1 MSTRARTPATT
12 AADDHLANSVTHRVA
27 DALAAIEAP
36 DVVLAVTRRG
46 RRTMMTAG
54 TRTPATTTPP
64 PTPRDELHYEIGS
77 LTKTFTV
84 LLLADLARTGVLSLD
99 DPLAAHLPVLPL
111 PHPDSRRITLRH
123 LATHTAGLPRIP
135 GDLVPGALLHPY
147 TSGYARY
154 DTELLLRTFART
166 RPRHRPGT
174 RWHYSNFGV
183 ALLAPA
189 MARASGTDYPTLLTT
204 RVLRPLGL
212 VGTTPG
218 PAHTTASAIGHRRD
232 GRTPAP
238 AMDMGAF
245 TGCGAVHSTPG
256 DLLTYAEAHLTP
268 EATPLSLPLRDVQI
282 PQLRCGWRHRET
294 HTLTWYHHPAPNGPM
309 LFHSGATFGQ
319 QTFLGFHPAS
329 GTGVA
334 ALATRRGNRCRLVE
348 TAYDLL
354 YALAADPGGGG
365 ADRTP

>member
-1 MSTRARTPATT
+1 MSTHARTPATT
-12 AADDHLANSVTHRVA
+12 AADDRLPISVTNRVA
-27 DALAAIEAP
+27 DALAVIEAP
-36 DVVLAVTRRG
+36 DVVLAVSRRG

-54 TRTPATTTPP
+54 TRTPPTTTPP
-64 PTPRDELHYEIGS
+64 RTPRDELRYEIGS

-84 LLLADLARTGVLSLD
+84 LLLADLARAGVLSLD
-99 DPLAAHLPVLPL
+99 DPLAAHLPALPL

-135 GDLVPGALLHPY
+135 ADLVPGALLHPY

-154 DTELLLRTFART
+154 DTERLLRTFART

-189 MARASGTDYPTLLTT
+189 MATASGTDYPTLLTT
-204 RVLRPLGL
+204 RVLHPLGL
-212 VGTTPG
+212 TGTTPG
-218 PAHTTASAIGHRRD
+218 PAPTAGAVGHRRD

-245 TGCGAVHSTPG
+245 TGCAGVHSTPG

-294 HTLTWYHHPAPNGPM
+294 HTLTWYHHPTPNGPL

-319 QTFLGFHPAS
+319 QTFLGFHPPTQTA
-329 GTGVA
+329 VA
-334 ALATRRGNRCRLVE
+334 AVATRRGGRCRLVE
-348 TAYDLL
+348 TAYGLL
-354 YALAADPGGGG
+354 YELAADPLR
-365 ADRTP
+365 ADGVRPA